1 MDFVVSL
8 LSCAFCG
15 CGVFGSSVT
24 ITGFSIAFI
33 DVALLF
39 TVAFPGLT
47 LDVPPELVLPPL
59 LAFELVAIDGV
70 AKGLLGLITT
80 SSSLPGIVI
89 RLGVATLIGVVG
101 VVWVVGVV
109 GVLGFTGVTGVIG
122 LIGFIGL
129 GFIGVT
135 GVKGPG
141 ITTTLGSFL

>member
-1 MDFVVSL
+1 MSSVFGTDSATLVSEMDFVVSL

-33 DVALLF
+33 DVVLLF

-47 LDVPPELVLPPL
+47 LEVVFEPELPLPPL
-59 LAFELVAIDGV
+59 LVFELVAIDGV
-70 AKGLLGLITT
+70 AKGLVGLITT

-89 RLGVATLIGVVG
+89 WLGVATLIGVVG
-101 VVWVVGVV
+101 VV
-109 GVLGFTGVTGVIG
+109 GVLGFT
-122 LIGFIGL
+122 
-129 GFIGVT
+129 
-135 GVKGPG
+135 G

>member
-8 LSCAFCG
+8 LSCTFCG

-33 DVALLF
+33 DVVLLF

-47 LDVPPELVLPPL
+47 VDVVFEPELPLPPL
-59 LAFELVAIDGV
+59 LVFELVAIDGV
-70 AKGLLGLITT
+70 AKGLVGLITT

-101 VVWVVGVV
+101 AVGVVGVV
-109 GVLGFTGVTGVIG
+109 GVLGFTGVTGF
-122 LIGFIGL
+122 IGFIGL

-135 GVKGPG
+135 GVTGPG